1 MIFKLHSAFAL
12 GLIALVAGTY
22 LLSKVSPE
30 KECCKKFAKFVGWF
44 VVVTAF
50 LGLICITYNGIMYSK
65 GGGYEHGMMMRGKG
79 MMMRDKGECPMMEK
93 MEKMRKMKEHQ
104 EPEEDE

>member
-22 LLSKVSPE
+22 LISKMSSE
-30 KECCKKFAKFVGWF
+30 NMCCKKFAKLVGWF

-50 LGLICITYNGIMYSK
+50 LGLICITYHGVIYSK
-65 GGGYEHGMMMRGKG
+65 DGGCGYGKMWRGKH
-79 MMMRDKGECPMMEK
+79 MMKGHPH
-93 MEKMRKMKEHQ
+93 MRKMMREKQ
-104 EPEEDE
+104 ESGESE